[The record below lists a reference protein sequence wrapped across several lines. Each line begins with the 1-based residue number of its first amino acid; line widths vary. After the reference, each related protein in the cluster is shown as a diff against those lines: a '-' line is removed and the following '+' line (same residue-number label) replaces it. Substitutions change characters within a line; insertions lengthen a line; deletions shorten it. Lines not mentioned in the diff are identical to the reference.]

1 MDVKR
6 SSGFSAALAGFSIF
20 GFMFGF
26 WQVLLPDLQVALQLS
41 EGALGAAITIGFLGS
56 LPTMF
61 FGGRLADRAGVS
73 RLIFLTGLGLA
84 LGLIGISNSSHFW
97 ILVISLLLFFGSS
110 GAFDVGINTAAIGVE
125 RASGKKVL
133 PYMHAGFSG
142 FAALGALTVAAF
154 VQFGLPFRA
163 AYVIA
168 ACGIVCFVLLIGIY
182 RPFPKSIQQQG
193 IRIRGTLFFDIGI
206 LGIAA
211 IVALAFLGEGTLET
225 WSAIFL
231 RERLHV
237 ATAQG
242 AIAVASFHGAMM
254 IGRLLAG
261 TVLRVLSR
269 RQVLVI
275 AGVISAAAMIMA
287 LTANYYNVIV
297 GGFVCVGLA
306 LSVVAPIGFSL
317 VGDQDS
323 SRTAEA
329 SSVVTIVG
337 YLSFLVG
344 PAMIGGLAEAF
355 GLRAALG
362 SVIISGLAISLFAA
376 KIAIAPVG
384 RPSAADITIPRENG
398 SDH

>member
-1 MDVKR
+1 MEVKR

-26 WQVLLPDLQVALQLS
+26 WQVLLPDLQVALHLS
-41 EGALGAAITIGFLGS
+41 EGALGAAITIGFIGS

-61 FGGRLADRAGVS
+61 LGGRLADHTGVL
-73 RLIFLTGLGLA
+73 RLIILTGLGLA
-84 LGLIGISNSSHFW
+84 LGLIGISNSSSFW

-110 GAFDVGINTAAIGVE
+110 GAYDVGINTAAIGVE
-125 RASGKKVL
+125 RASGKKIL

-142 FAALGALTVAAF
+142 FAALGALAVAAF
-154 VQFGLPFRA
+154 LQLGLPFRT

-168 ACGIVCFVLLIGIY
+168 ACGIVCYVLLIGIY
-182 RPFPKSIQQQG
+182 RPFPRAVRQPG
-193 IRIRGTLFFDIGI
+193 VRIRRTLFFDFGI
-206 LGIAA
+206 LAIAA

-231 RERLHV
+231 RERLQV

-242 AIAVASFHGAMM
+242 AIAVAGFHGAMM
-254 IGRLLAG
+254 IGRLLAA
-261 TVLRVLSR
+261 TALRVLSK
-269 RQVLVI
+269 RQILII
-275 AGVISAAAMIMA
+275 AGVVSAAAMVMA
-287 LTANYYNVIV
+287 LSTNNYNVIL

-306 LSVVAPIGFSL
+306 LSMVAPIGFSL
-317 VGDQDS
+317 VGDQES
-323 SRTAEA
+323 RRTAEA

-362 SVIISGLAISLFAA
+362 SVVISGLAISLFAA
-376 KIAIAPVG
+376 KIEITPVV
-384 RPSAADITIPRENG
+384 G
-398 SDH
+398 S